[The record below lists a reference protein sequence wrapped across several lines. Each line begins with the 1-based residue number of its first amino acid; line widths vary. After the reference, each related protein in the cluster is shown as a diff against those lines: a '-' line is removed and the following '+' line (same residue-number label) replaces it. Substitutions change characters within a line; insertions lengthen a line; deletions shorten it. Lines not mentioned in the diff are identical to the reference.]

1 MGDQAGGHSLP
12 AGEGVVGRQC
22 VDLDALLCTHDVDRA
37 DGGGSGRDV
46 GDVAG
51 LAERAVQRVLHDGH
65 RMQGDNLRGL
75 AQPLL
80 DVAAADKL
88 GDRVDEG
95 HMARPAGAGGD
106 DVCAALGDVVDDL
119 GVVIDV
125 GVGREM
131 HIFHRHAQLR
141 IDLLVQILDH
151 GVNKAGFVSDGGD
164 VALIVRPFVLGKDM
178 NLGAVNL
185 EVVDELRQRDV
196 GFRLGIAEDHGEG
209 LACLGGS
216 LQTAEQRCDQHRM
229 RVHHDLDIEFR
240 MPPVLTLF
248 QFLAAHFAHALT
260 DLAVLE
266 GDEFGGVEVELG
278 CGFGNKVFHC
288 NSPLKKTFC
297 TFIL

>member
-12 AGEGVVGRQC
+12 AGEGVVGRQR
-22 VDLDALLCTHDVDRA
+22 VDLDALLCAHDVDRA

-65 RMQGDNLRGL
+65 RMQGDDLRRL

-80 DVAAADKL
+80 NVAAADEL

-106 DVCAALGDVVDDL
+106 DVRAALGDVVDDL
-119 GVVIDV
+119 GVVVDV

-131 HIFHRHAQLR
+131 DVLHRHAQLR
-141 IDLLVQILDH
+141 IDLLIQILDH
-151 GVNKAGFVSDGGD
+151 GVDKACFIGDGGD
-164 VALIVRPFVLGKDM
+164 VALIVRPFVLGEDVDP
-178 NLGAVNL
+178 GAVDA

-196 GFRLGIAEDHGEG
+196 GFRLGVAEDHGEG
-209 LACLGGS
+209 LARLGGC
-216 LQTAEQRCDQHRM
+216 LQTAEQRCDQHGM

>member
-1 MGDQAGGHSLP
+1 
-12 AGEGVVGRQC
+12 
-22 VDLDALLCTHDVDRA
+22 
-37 DGGGSGRDV
+37 
-46 GDVAG
+46 
-51 LAERAVQRVLHDGH
+51 
-65 RMQGDNLRGL
+65 
-75 AQPLL
+75 
-80 DVAAADKL
+80 
-88 GDRVDEG
+88 
-95 HMARPAGAGGD
+95 MARPAGAGGD

-151 GVNKAGFVSDGGD
+151 GVNKAGFVGDGGD

-209 LACLGGS
+209 LARLGGS